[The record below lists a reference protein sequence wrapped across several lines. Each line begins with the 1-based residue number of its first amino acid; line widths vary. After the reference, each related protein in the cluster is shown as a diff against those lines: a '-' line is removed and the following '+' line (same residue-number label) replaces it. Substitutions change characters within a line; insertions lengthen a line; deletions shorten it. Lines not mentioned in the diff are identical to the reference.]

1 VRDYA
6 EVKADGHITAA
17 VADAAL
23 HMLDVDTARPR
34 PDGPQA
40 AVGDAGE
47 VRRRPGRAGQ
57 PRRGHRR
64 GTDTI
69 EDVLEPYLIQQ
80 GYLQRT
86 PRGRMA
92 TPGQRRRHWFRRAQG
107 ELRIPASPAHLDD
120 LLTVGLEV
128 EKLTRVRVIF
138 RQHVRRGDDELV
150 TGTVEIACVDMATMK
165 PAPIPDFLYS
175 KLEALK

>member
-1 VRDYA
+1 MKHQPKPNAFAIAVRVYY
-6 EVKADGHITAA
+6 E
-17 VADAAL
+17 
-23 HMLDVDTARPR
+23 DT
-34 PDGPQA
+34 
-40 AVGDAGE
+40 DAGGIVYYANYLKFFE
-47 VRRRPGRAGQ
+47 RCRTEWMRSAGHDQ
-57 PRRGHRR
+57 RQLALDAGIGFVARKANC
-64 GTDTI
+64 
-69 EDVLEPYLIQQ
+69 EYL
-80 GYLQRT
+80 R
-86 PRGRMA
+86 
-92 TPGQRRRHWFRRAQG
+92 
-107 ELRIPASPAHLDD
+107 PAHLDD

>member
-1 VRDYA
+1 MYW
-6 EVKADGHITAA
+6 E
-17 VADAAL
+17 
-23 HMLDVDTARPR
+23 DT
-34 PDGPQA
+34 
-40 AVGDAGE
+40 DAGGVVFYANYLKFFE
-47 VRRRPGRAGQ
+47 RCRTEWMRSAGHDQ
-57 PRRGHRR
+57 RQLALDAGIGFVARKANC
-64 GTDTI
+64 
-69 EDVLEPYLIQQ
+69 EYL
-80 GYLQRT
+80 R
-86 PRGRMA
+86 
-92 TPGQRRRHWFRRAQG
+92 
-107 ELRIPASPAHLDD
+107 PAHLDD